1 MSLNDLSKVSQLV
14 ATELGLRPGSDSDTC
29 THRRRR
35 RGNHREKEQ
44 QAGHSPSPGR
54 DKEGLK
60 QGKESSTCVARHSV
74 TARSCSFNKLILNAL
89 EGISEQRIF
98 C

>member
-1 MSLNDLSKVSQLV
+1 MRLNDLSKVSQLV
-14 ATELGLRPGSDSDTC
+14 AAEPGLRAGSDSDTC
-29 THRRRR
+29 AHRRRR
-35 RGNHREKEQ
+35 GDHREKEQ
-44 QAGHSPSPGR
+44 QAGHGPSRGR
-54 DKEGLK
+54 EKEGLK

-74 TARSCSFNKLILNAL
+74 TARSCSFNKSILNAL